1 MTNAGFWRI
10 LFVGDEAYLSANT
23 ERNFVMNGIASTRE
37 RAPALNAIVLQ
48 RLEGLVALGFGVIAY
63 ASLGQSWLV
72 FAVLFLAPDLFMLGY
87 LLSARIG
94 AMSYNLGHTYVAPA
108 LLALLGFL
116 VGPLAFGLAAIWV
129 AHIGFDRMLG
139 YGLKLNGGFE
149 QTHLGL
155 IGKAR
160 RK

>member
-1 MTNAGFWRI
+1 MT
-10 LFVGDEAYLSANT
+10 S
-23 ERNFVMNGIASTRE
+23 IASNRD
-37 RAPALNAIVLQ
+37 RSFALNAIVLQ
-48 RLEGLVALGFGVIAY
+48 RLEGLVALGLGVVAY
-63 ASLGQSWLV
+63 AWLGQSFLV
-72 FAVLFLAPDLFMLGY
+72 FGLLFLAPDLFMLGY
-87 LLSARIG
+87 LRSARAG

-108 LLALLGFL
+108 LLALLGLL
-116 VGPLAFGLAAIWV
+116 VGPIAFGLAAIWV

>member
-1 MTNAGFWRI
+1 
-10 LFVGDEAYLSANT
+10 
-23 ERNFVMNGIASTRE
+23 MNGIASTKS
-37 RAPALNAIVLQ
+37 PAFSLNAIALQ
-48 RLEGLVALGFGVIAY
+48 RLEGLVALGFGVAAY
-63 ASLGQSWLV
+63 AWLGQSWLV
-72 FAVLFLAPDLFMLGY
+72 FGLLFLAPDLFMLGY
-87 LLSARIG
+87 LRSARVG
-94 AMSYNLGHTYVAPA
+94 AMTYNLAHTYVAPA
-108 LLALLGFL
+108 LLALLGLF